1 MLALRTFLKSPAGIL
16 KESGALCSAVK
27 AWASP
32 ALASGH
38 AAGCVAGVSAVHPPV
53 RHYARGV
60 KKKEAAPQSH
70 LSDLDPT
77 MLKMDYQAVPIAQ
90 TTDDIVK
97 RLLTLELASHSEKLK
112 LKEEQLIAKVQRD
125 KNDRSSAEVRV
136 AVLTSRIRNLQ
147 EHLQAHHKD
156 KANKR
161 RMLLAIDK
169 RKKLLKNMRLVRYD
183 AFERVCEQLGIIYTF
198 PPEYYKRATHR
209 WVAKKAFCLKL
220 YQEIQKQKAAQKMQM
235 KQRVSAAS
243 TKGDDN
249 KAADSQ

>member
-1 MLALRTFLKSPAGIL
+1 MLALRTFLKSPAGVL
-16 KESGALCSAVK
+16 KESAGLCSAVK
-27 AWASP
+27 AWTSP
-32 ALASGH
+32 ASASGH
-38 AAGCVAGVSAVHPPV
+38 AAGCVAGLSGVHPPV

-60 KKKEAAPQSH
+60 KKKVAAPQSQ

-125 KNDRSSAEVRV
+125 KNDRSSDEVRV
-136 AVLTSRIRNLQ
+136 AVLTARIRNYQ
-147 EHLQAHHKD
+147 EHLQMHHKD

-183 AFERVCEQLGIIYTF
+183 TFERVCEQLGITYTF
-198 PPEYYKRATHR
+198 PPEYYRRATQR

-220 YQEIQKQKAAQKMQM
+220 YQEMQKQKAAQKVQT
-235 KQRVSAAS
+235 KQRYSAAS
-243 TKGDDN
+243 TE
-249 KAADSQ
+249 AADSQ